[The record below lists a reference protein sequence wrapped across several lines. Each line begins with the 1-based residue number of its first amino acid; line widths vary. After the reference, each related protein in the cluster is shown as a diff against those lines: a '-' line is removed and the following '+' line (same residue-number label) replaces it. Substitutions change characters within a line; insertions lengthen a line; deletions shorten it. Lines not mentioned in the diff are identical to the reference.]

1 MRNRIDTILQLEK
14 GHEKSKIT
22 VGDDKIM
29 SLLAHLIESLQQG
42 EELCVNSSRFYL
54 YDEPRLITSCQA
66 HASYRINRYT
76 RCASTSQTMKAI
88 LSMTKMSRII
98 YEFFLSIRT

>member
-42 EELCVNSSRFYL
+42 EELCVNSSRFYFMMNPASL
-54 YDEPRLITSCQA
+54 PHAKLMRAIELIGTHVA
-66 HASYRINRYT
+66 PALR
-76 RCASTSQTMKAI
+76 K
-88 LSMTKMSRII
+88 L
-98 YEFFLSIRT
+98 

>member
-22 VGDDKIM
+22 VGYDEIM

-42 EELCVNSSRFYL
+42 EELCVNSPRFYF
-54 YDEPRLITSCQA
+54 C
-66 HASYRINRYT
+66 
-76 RCASTSQTMKAI
+76 
-88 LSMTKMSRII
+88 
-98 YEFFLSIRT
+98 